1 MKLVTLTTVPDIL
14 PFFQAGRVQW
24 RNNWMGRVDKDQGAP
39 KCRGPRVSGK
49 KIKIIFP
56 K

>member
-24 RNNWMGRVDKDQGAP
+24 RNNWMGRVDKDQGLPSAGAP
-39 KCRGPRVSGK
+39 EFQAK
-49 KIKIIFP
+49 K
-56 K
+56 